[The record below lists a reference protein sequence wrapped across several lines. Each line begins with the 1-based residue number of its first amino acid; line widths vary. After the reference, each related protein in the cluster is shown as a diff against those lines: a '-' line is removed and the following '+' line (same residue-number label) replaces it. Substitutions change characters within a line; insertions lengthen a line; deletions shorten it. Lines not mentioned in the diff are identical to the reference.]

1 MHLVDKIMWEKRLC
15 SNKLFKNIK
24 LLYETYVK
32 NTNLVKNQSS
42 TINLLAPWA
51 VLFVFSDFNSI
62 E

>member
-1 MHLVDKIMWEKRLC
+1 MWEKRLC